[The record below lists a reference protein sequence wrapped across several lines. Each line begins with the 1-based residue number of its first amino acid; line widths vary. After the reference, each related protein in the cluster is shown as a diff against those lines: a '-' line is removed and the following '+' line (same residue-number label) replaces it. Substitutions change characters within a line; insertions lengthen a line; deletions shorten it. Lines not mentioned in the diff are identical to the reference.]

1 MENLGPD
8 SPDNA
13 DDPLS
18 SDLEFGEGATLEQLR
33 RLRQLTDEGMSE
45 RMAREEVLGKEW
57 VQP

>member
-1 MENLGPD
+1 MGPD